1 MDQRISIYTR
11 TRITGFEQNKMNWDF
26 IYRDETRVLDDA
38 TRKTATNGAYI
49 NLSEGTTHIDLGGPA
64 KGRPVVLIHGF
75 SVPYFIWD
83 PTFVGLASAGFRV
96 LRYDLFGR
104 GFSDRPVLNYNL
116 NFFVRQLSDLLDG
129 LKFKEVDLIG
139 LSMGGAIASA
149 FTVRSPK
156 RVNRLV
162 LIDPIGVVPMPLSLL
177 YRAAIMP
184 GISELILG
192 LASTKRILRGLASD
206 FFDPTHVRLFQDQY
220 LTQMQIKGFKRA
232 ILSTVRNKTVDG
244 FPIVYEELGRLGTIP
259 KLLLWGRNDQTLP
272 LEQSDQLLKLL
283 SNAEFHVIDNS
294 GHIPHYERPEIVNPI
309 LINFLK

>member
-1 MDQRISIYTR
+1 
-11 TRITGFEQNKMNWDF
+11 MNWDF
-26 IYRDETRVLDDA
+26 IYRGETRALDDA
-38 TRKTATNGAYI
+38 TRDAATSGTYI
-49 NLSEGTTHIDLGGPA
+49 KLSEGTTHIELGGTA
-64 KGRPVVLIHGF
+64 SGRPAVLIHGF

-83 PTFVGLASAGFRV
+83 PTFLGLASAGYRV

-104 GFSDRPVLNYNL
+104 GFSDRPVLNYDL
-116 NFFVRQLSDLLDG
+116 YLFVRQLTDLLDG
-129 LKFKEVDLIG
+129 LKFKKVDLIG

-149 FTVRSPK
+149 FTVHLPQ
-156 RVNRLV
+156 RVNHLV
-162 LIDPIGVVPMPLSLL
+162 LIDPIGVAPMPLSLL

-184 GISELILG
+184 GVGELILG
-192 LASTKRILRGLASD
+192 LASTERILRGLASD
-206 FFDPTHVRLFQDQY
+206 FFAPTHVRLFQDQY

-244 FPIVYEELGRLGTIP
+244 FPKVYEQLGRLETIP

-283 SNAEFHVIDNS
+283 SNAEFHVIDNC
-294 GHIPHYERPEIVNPI
+294 GHIPHYERPEMVNPI